1 MYLQGVVT
9 RREVPYTAT
18 LCQEYRDGVV
28 SRVTVEGLLTF
39 SALTNLTTLLQPP
52 RYIVSDR
59 LAPTT
64 TTTTTTTSTTA
75 PPTSTAATQA
85 AYSQL
90 VDRSGSF
97 VVERTFRSSR
107 PESDSHLVAQ
117 PLPATLFPPTEP
129 TAPTPNPLRQFYP
142 VDEDDPVVMVNDDVI
157 RAAQVSDLAAS
168 CGAPTG
174 FSVFLLIF
182 STVLTLD

>member
-28 SRVTVEGLLTF
+28 SRVAVEGLLTF

-85 AYSQL
+85 VCRQSQDT
-90 VDRSGSF
+90 VRPSGGDVHRWQNPRF
-97 VVERTFRSSR
+97 SR
-107 PESDSHLVAQ
+107 PNTRS
-117 PLPATLFPPTEP
+117 PT
-129 TAPTPNPLRQFYP
+129 
-142 VDEDDPVVMVNDDVI
+142 
-157 RAAQVSDLAAS
+157 VSSNCD
-168 CGAPTG
+168 GMKG
-174 FSVFLLIF
+174 
-182 STVLTLD
+182 